1 MAAEFFCFILPIF
14 SLFSLPI
21 DCVLANILRRFF
33 MDAKLAILQA
43 CLKVWKSGGA
53 SSKGRGQKSGGGGA
67 VRTGPKTNKQTKKQ
81 PNVGGRDKAFLSV
94 TIQDYANSNSIP
106 SFML

>member
-53 SSKGRGQKSGGGGA
+53 SSKGRGQKSGGRSKDGA
-67 VRTGPKTNKQTKKQ
+67 KILWNEMIWNEMKWNEMNWNEMAKEK
-81 PNVGGRDKAFLSV
+81 
-94 TIQDYANSNSIP
+94 I
-106 SFML
+106 

>member
-53 SSKGRGQKSGGGGA
+53 SSKGRGQTSGGRSKDGQNLGGGPPPPFDTFLILDIRILYI
-67 VRTGPKTNKQTKKQ
+67 VR
-81 PNVGGRDKAFLSV
+81 
-94 TIQDYANSNSIP
+94 
-106 SFML
+106 